1 LVIGAVGWILAEHD
15 TKVALFTVAFRVLLS
30 RGFVRMFNYDPAAA
44 RDEFKQNGYV
54 HLRGV
59 LKPSVVEHLSD
70 FLDQAKRENVDEQGQ
85 WRIYG
90 KKRQFLFDFPN
101 SEWAE
106 EFRHAMAAMIGI
118 EPQDLT
124 ISERHLKVYEPDAEP
139 WPAPHKDRAASEISI
154 GLPIAIPENS
164 SACVFPALHPG
175 PNTEDR
181 AVFLTDRALP
191 GSDEVY
197 RTEECVMLNEQP
209 GDIVAF
215 LGSALYHER
224 VHPAGAAILYIKVNG
239 TGSDP
244 LGENIY
250 HRAELA

>member
-1 LVIGAVGWILAEHD
+1 
-15 TKVALFTVAFRVLLS
+15 
-30 RGFVRMFNYDPAAA
+30 MFNYDPAAA

-54 HLRGV
+54 HLRAV
-59 LKPSVVEHLSD
+59 LKPAVVEHLSN
-70 FLDQAKRENVDEQGQ
+70 FLDQATRDCIDEQGQ
-85 WRIYG
+85 WRITG

-106 EFRHAMAAMIGI
+106 EFRHAMAVMIGI
-118 EPQDLT
+118 DPQQLT
-124 ISERHLKVYEPDAEP
+124 ISERHLKVYEPGAEP

-154 GLPIAIPENS
+154 GLPIAIPEHS
-164 SACVFPALHPG
+164 SACVFPALQPG

-181 AVFLTDRALP
+181 AVFLTDRDHPNL
-191 GSDEVY
+191 DQVY
-197 RTEECVMLNEQP
+197 QMEECVMLREQP

-215 LGSALYHER
+215 LGSALFHER

-244 LGENIY
+244 LGEDIY
-250 HRAELA
+250 RAAELT

>member
-1 LVIGAVGWILAEHD
+1 
-15 TKVALFTVAFRVLLS
+15 
-30 RGFVRMFNYDPAAA
+30 MFNYDPGTA
-44 RDEFKQNGYV
+44 RNEFKQNGYV

-59 LKPSVVEHLSD
+59 LTQPVVEHLRD
-70 FLDQAKRENVDEQGQ
+70 FLDLATRKHIEEKGD

-106 EFRHAMAAMIGI
+106 EFRRGIAALIDI
-118 EPQDLT
+118 KPEEFT

-139 WPAPHKDRAASEISI
+139 WPAPHKDRAASHVSI
-154 GLPIAIPENS
+154 GLPVAIPENS
-164 SACVFPALHPG
+164 SACLFPAFQPG
-175 PNTEDR
+175 PNTQDR
-181 AVFLTDRALP
+181 AVFLTDRAHP
-191 GSDEVY
+191 SPDQVY
-197 RTEECVMLNEQP
+197 KTEECVILREQP
-209 GDIVAF
+209 GDIIAF

-224 VHPAGAAILYIKVNG
+224 IHPAGAAILYIKVNG

-250 HRAELA
+250 HSAELV